1 MIPLSLVMAL
11 IIGLIIFILWISLK
25 YVIIPSISVTTDKG
39 SYDRSETV
47 AIEGVLADQGG
58 TAIPSKTVT
67 IAIEDPSGQVF
78 PGLSAVTG
86 ADGNYE
92 ASWEIPDD
100 ADGGNYTVSVS
111 ALGISASKTFRRVN
125 QRIVAILTV

>member
-1 MIPLSLVMAL
+1 MILEFMLALLL
-11 IIGLIIFILWISLK
+11 IIIWLILK

-47 AIEGVLADQGG
+47 TIGGVLADQGG
-58 TAIPSKTVT
+58 NGIPAKTVA
-67 IAIEDPSGQVF
+67 IAIEDPSGQVY
-78 PGLSAVTG
+78 PGLTAVTD
-86 ADGNYE
+86 ADGNYT
-92 ASWEIPDD
+92 ATWEIPDD
-100 ADGGNYTVSVS
+100 ADGGNYTVSAT

>member
-1 MIPLSLVMAL
+1 MILELLAL
-11 IIGLIIFILWISLK
+11 LLILIWLILK

-47 AIEGVLADQGG
+47 TIGGVLTDQGG
-58 TAIPSKTVT
+58 NGIPAKTVA
-67 IAIEDPSGQVF
+67 IAIEDPSGQVY
-78 PGLSAVTG
+78 PGLSAVT
-86 ADGNYE
+86 DPNGNY
-92 ASWEIPDD
+92 AATWEIPDD
-100 ADGGNYTVSVS
+100 ADGGNYTVSAT